1 MLFMILVN
9 PILYMFLC
17 NTLIIYSSQQH
28 YITTSTQGK
37 KEVVEKQ
44 KSLEIVQTCH
54 CMILVRRYVSNI

>member
-54 CMILVRRYVSNI
+54 CMILVRINVSNI